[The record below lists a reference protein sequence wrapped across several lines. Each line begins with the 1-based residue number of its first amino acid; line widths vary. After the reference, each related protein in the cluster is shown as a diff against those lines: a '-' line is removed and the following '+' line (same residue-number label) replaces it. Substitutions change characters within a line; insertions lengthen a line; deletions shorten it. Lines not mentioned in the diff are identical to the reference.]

1 MYINFCM
8 FYMKWFYGSVL
19 LLFPVDDLLTALS
32 EISLNIMALERSA
45 HVYLLSSVCQKHRL
59 GTEMVPLFC
68 LYYCRPCDSQHHCD
82 CVGCYCGRSGHDRL
96 YFLQVCRS
104 TWNMRITELLSVW
117 QILIKCLDSLQ
128 KVMNL
133 HKWFWPHHIMAYIV
147 VR

>member
-1 MYINFCM
+1 MFIFCPLCVRSI
-8 FYMKWFYGSVL
+8 G
-19 LLFPVDDLLTALS
+19 
-32 EISLNIMALERSA
+32 LE
-45 HVYLLSSVCQKHRL
+45 
-59 GTEMVPLFC
+59 
-68 LYYCRPCDSQHHCD
+68 PCDCD

-133 HKWFWPHHIMAYIV
+133 HK
-147 VR
+147 